1 MPDVTSLLPN
11 LKANVLEGTVLLFS
25 SVIPLGQD
33 PQQSDIWRLAVSFG
47 AQCTPELTGR
57 VTHVVA
63 GKAGTQKVNAARKHA
78 HIHIV
83 RIEWLLDSTSKWERL
98 DENQYLLPELANANN
113 TGDRGSVDEDE
124 IDDPESTPL
133 DLDDDAFLNRDGRGH
148 RLSVSEEEV
157 FEHYKDVDWNE
168 ADQEVDEVLALES
181 GTDFDDE
188 EDDDESVQG

>member
-1 MPDVTSLLPN
+1 
-11 LKANVLEGTVLLFS
+11 
-25 SVIPLGQD
+25 
-33 PQQSDIWRLAVSFG
+33 
-47 AQCTPELTGR
+47 
-57 VTHVVA
+57 
-63 GKAGTQKVNAARKHA
+63 
-78 HIHIV
+78 
-83 RIEWLLDSTSKWERL
+83 
-98 DENQYLLPELANANN
+98 LLPELANANN

>member
-1 MPDVTSLLPN
+1 
-11 LKANVLEGTVLLFS
+11 
-25 SVIPLGQD
+25 
-33 PQQSDIWRLAVSFG
+33 
-47 AQCTPELTGR
+47 
-57 VTHVVA
+57 
-63 GKAGTQKVNAARKHA
+63 VNAARKHA

-83 RIEWLLDSTSKWERL
+83 RIEWLLDSTSKWEHL
-98 DENQYLLPELANANN
+98 DESHYLLPELANASN

-133 DLDDDAFLNRDGRGH
+133 ELDDDAFLNRDSRPH

-181 GTDFDDE
+181 GTDFDEDDIE
-188 EDDDESVQG
+188 EDDDDASVQR